1 MNDRDEVETTPA
13 EAADSTIF
21 SLLHAAHAL
30 EDRVEAALG
39 RAGLSFAKFGVLT
52 ELVGAG
58 RPLSLSELAGRLSCV
73 KSNMTQLID
82 RLEADRLVQRV
93 DDPNDR
99 RSVQAAITAQGRE
112 KQAGGAV
119 EIAKLHAE
127 FAAVVGAD
135 DRAAV
140 GRLLSALG

>member
-1 MNDRDEVETTPA
+1 
-13 EAADSTIF
+13 
-21 SLLHAAHAL
+21 
-30 EDRVEAALG
+30 LG

-52 ELVGAG
+52 ELVSAG
-58 RPLSLSELAGRLSCV
+58 DPLSLSELAGRLSCV

-99 RSVQAAITAQGRE
+99 RSVQAAITEHGRE
-112 KQAGGAV
+112 KQAAGAAEV
-119 EIAKLHAE
+119 AKLHAE
-127 FAAVVGAD
+127 FASVVGAD

-140 GRLLSALG
+140 GRMLSALG